1 MDVSRPLILCM
12 MKFRLTRLIMWMG
25 AAAAMTYYLDPERG
39 ERRRKDLRKQL
50 DKMRK
55 RGRRARLQ
63 AGL

>member
-1 MDVSRPLILCM
+1 M
-12 MKFRLTRLIMWMG
+12 MKFRFTRLIMWMG

-50 DKMRK
+50 DNLRK
-55 RGRRARLQ
+55 RGHKARLQ